1 MLHLH
6 RAERSDRLVEA
17 LGEVLAVPLADPFT
31 AEVIAVPAKG
41 VERWLSQQLSS
52 VLGTGP
58 AGAEGV
64 SANLAFPSPDRLVA
78 QAIQAVAG
86 RNPDDDPWAAARVLW
101 TTLAVVDD
109 CVQEPWCGV
118 LAAHLGTGHDDHR
131 RGRRWATAAMLA
143 NRFTAYG
150 AERPQMLL
158 DWAHQRDTDGT
169 GTALPDHLRWQAEL
183 WRRLRARIG
192 TESAAERLAAV
203 CAALRAEPDRSDL
216 PPRISI
222 FGPTRLST
230 EQLTVIDALAAGR
243 DVHLWLPHPSPRMW
257 DWLRA
262 AAPALRRKD
271 DITGLSVTNPLLAS
285 LARDTRELQQ
295 RLLPL
300 AANGTDTHHPVGP
313 AHPAGPT
320 ASGPAAPGPA
330 APGPAAPSSAAAGSL
345 LAQLQDAVRDD
356 RSPTRTASADATV
369 QVHACHGPARQVE
382 VLREALLHAFAD
394 DPTLEPRDVLVMCPD
409 VETYAPLI
417 RASFGQGAAAGVSGH
432 PGHQLRV
439 RLADRSLAQTN
450 PLLDSI
456 TTMLG
461 LAGDRVTAS
470 QVLDLAATAPV
481 RHRFEFDD
489 DDLEQLRTWAA
500 QSGVRWGIS
509 AQQRR
514 AYGLEQ
520 IQQNT
525 WLTGL
530 DRLLLGVAAD
540 ETELNWLGRAL
551 PLDDVDSTDV
561 HLAGRLSELIDR
573 LWSVLASLQG
583 PHPAAEWA
591 LRLNRGLEL
600 LTDVRERDAWQLSQA
615 QRELSEAVEHAGSAP
630 LQLADVR
637 AMLTD
642 RLAGR
647 PTRANFRTGELTVA
661 TLVPMRSVPH
671 RVVALLGLDDDVF
684 PRAAGVD
691 GDDILA
697 VDPCIGERDR
707 RSEDRQLLLDA
718 VMSAS
723 ERLIVLYTGADPVTG
738 TTRPPAVPLGELL
751 DVITVLSAADIV
763 KRHPLQP
770 FAPRNVDAVEPFSF
784 DLAALRGAR
793 AAVGQQHADP
803 PLLAVPLPPVD
814 LAGVDLADL
823 IAFVQH
829 PVQGFLRQR
838 LLVRIPSAQTELRDR
853 LDPEL
858 DGLATWDIGERLLT
872 ARLRGVNAGAFR
884 DAELRRGTLP
894 PLRLGQRVLD
904 DLELN
909 IDALVQACLP
919 VHAGPVSTVDV
930 DLDLGNGR
938 RLSGTV
944 TGVHSG
950 VLASSSYSSLAGK
963 HRIAAWVRLLAIAAS
978 HPERSWQ
985 ALTTGRGAFGRTR
998 RSTLD
1003 SPTDPL
1009 AVLKELVALRDQGL
1023 CEPLPLIAGASTAYA
1038 ERRSSGSTIEEAS
1051 AAAAKAWNDRFGDNT
1066 DRHLIYVYGQT
1077 PRFEPLLAAR
1087 PTSSEAG
1094 WYDEPSRFGVLA
1106 RRLWTPLLA
1115 HEQVGQP

>member
-1 MLHLH
+1 VLHLH
-6 RAERSDRLVEA
+6 RAERSDRLVQA
-17 LGEVLAVPLADPFT
+17 LGEVLAIPLADPFT

-41 VERWLSQQLSS
+41 VERWLSQRLSS

-58 AGAEGV
+58 AGTEGV
-64 SANLAFPSPDRLVA
+64 SANLTFPSPDRLVA
-78 QAIQAVAG
+78 QVIQSVAD
-86 RNPDDDPWAAARVLW
+86 RSRDDDPWAPARMLW

-158 DWAHQRDTDGT
+158 DWAQQQDTDGT
-169 GTALPDHLRWQAEL
+169 GAALPDHLRWQAEL
-183 WRRLRARIG
+183 WRRLRERIG
-192 TESAAERLAAV
+192 TESAAERLAGV
-203 CAALRAEPDRSDL
+203 CAALRTEPDRSDL

-262 AAPALRRKD
+262 AAPARRRTD

-300 AANGTDTHHPVGP
+300 AAGGTDTHHPVVL
-313 AHPAGPT
+313 AHPAG
-320 ASGPAAPGPA
+320 
-330 APGPAAPSSAAAGSL
+330 SAASGSL
-345 LAQLQDAVRDD
+345 LEQLQDAVRDD
-356 RSPTRTASADATV
+356 RSPTRTASADGTV

-382 VLREALLHAFAD
+382 VLREALLHAFSD

-417 RASFGQGAAAGVSGH
+417 RASFGQGAAAGVTGH
-432 PGHQLRV
+432 PGHRLRV

-456 TTMLG
+456 TTMLA
-461 LAGDRVTAS
+461 LAGDRVTAG

-500 QSGVRWGIS
+500 RSGVRWGIS

-520 IQQNT
+520 IHQNT

-540 ETELNWLGRAL
+540 ETELLWLGRAL

-583 PHPAAEWA
+583 PHSAPEWA
-591 LRLNRGLEL
+591 QRLSRGLEL

-615 QRELSEAVEHAGSAP
+615 QRELSEAVEHAGPAP

-697 VDPCIGERDR
+697 VDPCVGERDR

-738 TTRPPAVPLGELL
+738 ATRPPAVPLGELL
-751 DVITVLSAADIV
+751 DVTAVLSATDIV

-793 AAVGQQHADP
+793 AAVGQQHSDP
-803 PLLAVPLPPVD
+803 PLLAAPLPPVE
-814 LAGVDLADL
+814 LAPVDLADL

-829 PVQGFLRQR
+829 PVQAFLRQR

-872 ARLRGVNAGAFR
+872 ARLRGVDAAAFR

-919 VHAGPVSTVDV
+919 VHAGPVSTVDI
-930 DLDLGNGR
+930 DLDLGDGR

-944 TGVHSG
+944 TGVHAG

-978 HPERSWQ
+978 RPERSWQ

-998 RSTLD
+998 RSTLN

-1009 AVLKELVALRDQGL
+1009 AVLKELLALRDQGL
-1023 CEPLPLIAGASTAYA
+1023 REPLPLIAGASTAYA
-1038 ERRSSGSTIEEAS
+1038 ERRGSGSTIEEAS
-1051 AAAAKAWNDRFGDNT
+1051 AAAAKEWSGRFGDNT
-1066 DRHLIYVYGQT
+1066 DRHLIYVYGQAA
-1077 PRFEPLLAAR
+1077 RFEPLLQAR
-1087 PTSSEAG
+1087 PDPSEAG
-1094 WYDEPSRFGVLA
+1094 WSDEPSRFGVLA